1 MISKQLTINVYMKKI
16 LLSLAVLGLSMSLA
30 AQDKVLMTIDG
41 EPVLASEFMYIYEK
55 NNQESAV
62 EQKTIDEY
70 LDLFIN
76 FKLKVHEAKAQGID
90 TTEAFRKELAG
101 YRAQATPKYMK
112 DEAAIDSLVHMSYE
126 RMARDRRAAHI
137 AIQCP
142 MNADDSTQEAALA
155 KINDI
160 RERVT
165 VGKPVLN
172 KKGKV
177 IKQEKEDFFA
187 VAKAESSDPSVQ
199 DNGGEL
205 GWITPFRYVY
215 SFENA
220 VFTTPVGEVTPVFRS
235 PYGFHIALV
244 EEERDHEE
252 VHAAHIMKMVP
263 RGDSIVDAQAK
274 VSIDSLYALVKG
286 GANFEEVARNES
298 DDKGSAMRG
307 GDLGWFGRGY
317 MVKPFE
323 EAAFAMKD
331 SGEVCAPF
339 KSNFGWHFIQ
349 MRGRRVIQPFE
360 DLQAQIMKNV
370 QRDERMKEADKS
382 FIAKAR
388 AEYSLPAE
396 MSDEEVRAYADEHLE
411 EKYPEL
417 KNLVQEYHDGILLF
431 DVSLKEVWDKASQD
445 KEGLAAF
452 FQEHKKDYAT
462 WEQPRFKGYL
472 VQCKDAATE
481 KAVRAI
487 IRNSHPDSI
496 DSYIAKRINIADS
509 VTYAK
514 CTRGLWAKEQ
524 NKAIDKYGFKLKGAE
539 FEPSEE
545 FPVVTAVGKILKQ
558 PEEYLDERGKVTSD
572 YQDFLEKQWVE
583 ALREKYP
590 VVVDQAVFEELKK

>member
-1 MISKQLTINVYMKKI
+1 
-16 LLSLAVLGLSMSLA
+16 MSLA

-41 EPVLASEFMYIYEK
+41 EPVMASEFMYIYEK

-112 DEAAIDSLVHMSYE
+112 DQAAIDSLVRMSYE
-126 RMARDRRAAHI
+126 RMAHDRRAAHI

-155 KINDI
+155 KINEI

-165 VGKPVLN
+165 VGIPVKN

-177 IKQEKEDFFA
+177 IKQEKEDFFT

-199 DNGGEL
+199 DNNGEL

-252 VHAAHIMKMVP
+252 VNAAHIMKMVP
-263 RGDSIVDAQAK
+263 RGDSIADEKAK
-274 VSIDSLYALVKG
+274 AAIDSLYAVVQG
-286 GANFEEVARNES
+286 GADFAEVARNES

-323 EAAFAMKD
+323 EAAYAMKD
-331 SGEVCAPF
+331 SGDICAPF

-349 MRGRRVIQPFE
+349 MRGRRGIQPFADVE
-360 DLQAQIMKNV
+360 AQIIKNV

-388 AEYSLPAE
+388 AEYNLPAE
-396 MSDEEVRAYADEHLE
+396 MSDEEVRAYADAHLE
-411 EKYPEL
+411 EKYPDL

-431 DVSLKEVWDKASQD
+431 DVSLTEVWDKASQD
-445 KEGLAAF
+445 KEGLAAYF
-452 FQEHKKDYAT
+452 AAHKKEYAT
-462 WEQPRFKGYL
+462 WEKPRFKGYL

-481 KAVRAI
+481 KAVRSI

-496 DSYIAKRINIADS
+496 DSYIAKRVNITDS

-514 CTRGLWAKEQ
+514 CTRGLWSEGQ
-524 NKAIDKYGFKLKGAE
+524 NKAIDKFGFKLKGAE
-539 FEPSEE
+539 FEASEE
-545 FPVVTAVGKILKQ
+545 FPVVTAIGKVIKA

-572 YQDFLEKQWVE
+572 YQDYLEKLWVE
-583 ALREKYP
+583 KLREKYP
-590 VVVDQAVFEELKK
+590 VVVDQAVFNELKVER

>member
-1 MISKQLTINVYMKKI
+1 MRKI
-16 LLSLAVLGLSMSLA
+16 LLSLVVLGCYVGLA

-41 EPVLASEFMYIYEK
+41 EPVMASEFMYIYEK

-90 TTEAFRKELAG
+90 TTEAFKKELAG
-101 YRAQATPKYMK
+101 YRAQAIPKYMK
-112 DEAAIDSLVHMSYE
+112 DQAAIDSLVQMSYE
-126 RMARDRRAAHI
+126 RMAHDRRAAHI

-142 MNADDSTQEAALA
+142 MSADDSTQDAALA
-155 KINDI
+155 KINEI

-165 VGKPVLN
+165 VGLPVKN

-177 IKQEKEDFFA
+177 IKQVKEDFFE
-187 VAKAESSDPSVQ
+187 VAKAESTDPSVK
-199 DNGGEL
+199 DNAGEL

-220 VFTTPVGEVTPVFRS
+220 VYTTPIGEVTPVFRS
-235 PYGFHIALV
+235 PYGYHIALV

-252 VHAAHIMKMVP
+252 VNAAHIMKMVP
-263 RGDSIVDAQAK
+263 RGDSIVDAKAK
-274 VSIDSLYALVKG
+274 VTIDSLYALVQG
-286 GANFEEVARNES
+286 GADFSEVARAES

-323 EAAFAMKD
+323 EAAFALKD

-349 MRGRRVIQPFE
+349 FRGRRGIQPFE
-360 DLQAQIMKNV
+360 SMQAQLVKNV

-382 FIAKAR
+382 FINKTR
-388 AEYSLPAE
+388 AEYNLPAE
-396 MSDEEVRAYADEHLE
+396 LSDEEVRAYADAHLE
-411 EKYPEL
+411 EKYVDL

-431 DVSLKEVWDKASQD
+431 DVSLTEVWDKASQD
-445 KEGLAAF
+445 KEGLAEF
-452 FQEHKKDYAT
+452 FKAHKKDYAT
-462 WEQPRFKGYL
+462 WEKPRFKGYL
-472 VQCKDAATE
+472 IQCKDAATE

-487 IRNSHPDSI
+487 VRNSHPDSI
-496 DSYIAKRINIADS
+496 DSYIAKRINIADT

-514 CTRGLWAKEQ
+514 CTRGLWSEGQ
-524 NKAIDKYGFKLKGAE
+524 NKAVDKYGFKLKGAE
-539 FEPSEE
+539 FEASEE
-545 FPVVTAVGKILKQ
+545 FPVVSTVGKILKQ

-572 YQDFLEKQWVE
+572 YQDYLEKLWVE
-583 ALREKYP
+583 KLREKYP
-590 VVVDQAVFEELKK
+590 VEVDHAVFDELKK